1 MTIAVC
7 SQGSEVDSTVD
18 QRFGRCA
25 YFVLID
31 PNSEQF
37 ESIINPA
44 LDAGGGAGVQA
55 AQLLGNKG
63 VEVVLVGNIGPKAIS
78 VFNAANINVYTEIQ
92 DTVEKTM
99 ALYQE
104 GKLKLLSELTVSS
117 HFGFRQGGGS
127 RWR

>member
-1 MTIAVC
+1 LTIAVC

-104 GKLKLLSELTVSS
+104 GKLKLLSEPTVSS